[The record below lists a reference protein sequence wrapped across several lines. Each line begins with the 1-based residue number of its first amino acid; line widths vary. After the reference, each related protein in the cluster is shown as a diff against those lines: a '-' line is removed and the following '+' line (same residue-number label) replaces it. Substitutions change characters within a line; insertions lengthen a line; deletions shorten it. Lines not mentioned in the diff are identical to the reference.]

1 VIQEAKLKNVLEK
14 ITQLADDIEAGRCV
28 PGRGTLTQTIKT
40 PVGSTRAPCCTFGH
54 LLDRVGVLE
63 DEVVGPYTGL
73 FRALGLEHRVDPD
86 DVLTDELMVATEA
99 VWRTTDGAPED
110 IRAGAIAMAL
120 RDYANV
126 VLEQFGGPQEG
137 V

>member
-1 VIQEAKLKNVLEK
+1 VIQEANLKNVLEK

-28 PGRGTLTQTIKT
+28 PGRNLVLRVVKQLGNQI
-40 PVGSTRAPCCTFGH
+40 VPCCTFGH
-54 LLDRVGVLE
+54 LFDRLGVL
-63 DEVVGPYTGL
+63 DKGIGPYTGL
-73 FRALGLEHRVDPD
+73 FRALGLERRVDPD
-86 DVLTDELMVATEA
+86 DVLTDELIVATEA

-120 RDYANV
+120 RDYAKV
-126 VLEQFGGPQEG
+126 VLEQFGGPQED